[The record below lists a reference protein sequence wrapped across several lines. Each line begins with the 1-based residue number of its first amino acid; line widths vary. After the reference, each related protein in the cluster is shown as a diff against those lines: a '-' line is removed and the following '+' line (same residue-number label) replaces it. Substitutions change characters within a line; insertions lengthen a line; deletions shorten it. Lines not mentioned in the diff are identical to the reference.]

1 MENKYNATVKLND
14 GVWITYHKIH
24 SLKKFVLMLDEKFN
38 GSNIKGQ
45 KWRFCNIYNRE
56 TGDKLGSY
64 LNGDNP
70 TRPLSA
76 FEL

>member
-24 SLKKFVLMLDEKFN
+24 SLKKFVSMLDQKFN
-38 GSNIKGQ
+38 GSNIKRQ
-45 KWRFCNIYNRE
+45 KWLFCNIYERATKN
-56 TGDKLGSY
+56 KLGSY

-70 TRPLSA
+70 TRPREP